1 MRVHRLV
8 MSMPPVYHLEL
19 VTDVNVRLAILG
31 TEFIVKV
38 RMFHHQKAIGTVMYH
53 LFYICKI
60 RYIYFSRRAQI
71 HVCILI
77 LRHKRSFGGSILTQV
92 AVL

>member
-38 RMFHHQKAIGTVMYH
+38 RMFHI
-53 LFYICKI
+53 
-60 RYIYFSRRAQI
+60 
-71 HVCILI
+71 
-77 LRHKRSFGGSILTQV
+77 
-92 AVL
+92 